1 MRLNGD
7 SKIMNGVLSAGCCL
21 AVLLAITLPAFG
33 EAPRRTRSAETKVI
47 QLPEPNKS
55 GAVSVETAINT
66 RRIARQFAD
75 KPLNYAQIGQLL
87 WAGQGITDMQQMLR
101 AAPSADALYPI
112 ELYLVTPEGLFIYN
126 SEGHSLK
133 QISTLDLRKQLSA
146 AASGQGP
153 VEDAACDIVI
163 AGSTRKVATKYGN
176 KAQKLML
183 LEAGHVAENIELQ
196 AVSMGLTSLSASSFE
211 PRNISRICE
220 LPGELE
226 PFLIVCAGYPFM
238 QQKPQDQNQ
247 SAVQTTKK
255 TAIIVP
261 AAQYADAELLDTQ
274 RVLKEAGI
282 ITVVA
287 SSKIGALQGAFG
299 GIASSEIT
307 FDKLNI
313 DDFDAVVFIGGPG
326 VADYFNNPAVLAIA
340 REASARNKVIAAIS
354 AAPRI
359 LANAGIL
366 RGIRATGLPQ
376 QREQMKKAGAQY
388 TGSPVERDGPIIT
401 ANDSSV
407 AVQFARTI
415 VTALKA
421 NQPKSDK
428 TPTRPY
434 GRPYTEVMQ

>member
-1 MRLNGD
+1 MRLNGN
-7 SKIMNGVLSAGCCL
+7 SKITSRVLSAGCCL
-21 AVLLAITLPAFG
+21 AVLLIVALPAFG
-33 EAPRRTRSAETKVI
+33 ETTRRLHSGEQKVI

-66 RRIARQFAD
+66 RRIARQFAN
-75 KPLNYAQIGQLL
+75 KPLNYPQIGQLL
-87 WAGQGITDMQQMLR
+87 WAGQGITDKQQGLR

-112 ELYLVTPEGLFIYN
+112 ELYLVTPEGLFVYN
-126 SEGHSLK
+126 TEEHSIK
-133 QISTLDLRKQLSA
+133 QISTLDMRKQLSV

-163 AGSTRKVATKYGN
+163 AGSVRKIATKYGN
-176 KAQKLML
+176 KAQKFML
-183 LEAGHVAENIELQ
+183 LEAGQVAENIQLQ
-196 AVSMGLTSLSASSFE
+196 TVSMGLTSLPVGSFE
-211 PRNISRICE
+211 SRNVTKICE

-226 PFLIVCAGYPFM
+226 PLLIVCVGYPFV
-238 QQKPQDQNQ
+238 QQKTQDQDQ

-255 TAIIVP
+255 AVIIVP
-261 AAQYADAELLDTQ
+261 AAQYADAELVDTQ
-274 RVLKEAGI
+274 QVLKEAGI
-282 ITVVA
+282 IAIVA
-287 SSKIGALQGAFG
+287 SSKIGALQGASG
-299 GIASSEIT
+299 GITSSEIT
-307 FDKLNI
+307 LGRLKVE
-313 DDFDAVVFIGGPG
+313 DFDAVVFIGGPG
-326 VADYFNNPAVLAIA
+326 VAEYFNNPAVLGIA

-354 AAPRI
+354 SAPAI

-388 TGSPVERDGPIIT
+388 TGSPIERDGPIIT

-415 VTALKA
+415 VTVLNKA

-428 TPTRPY
+428 TPAK
-434 GRPYTEVMQ
+434 